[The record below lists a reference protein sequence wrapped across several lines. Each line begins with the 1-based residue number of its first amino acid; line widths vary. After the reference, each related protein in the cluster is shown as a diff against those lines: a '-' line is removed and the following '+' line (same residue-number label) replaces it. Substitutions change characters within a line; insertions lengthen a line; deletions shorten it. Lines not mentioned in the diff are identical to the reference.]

1 MSAIPG
7 SSCEPSGSA
16 IRLEDV
22 GEDGDSRDRATR
34 PDPPARGRPR
44 WQGFFRPVWLVHG
57 NLGVWENHSDG
68 EAGRFSPALPRGGT
82 HPGLHP

>member
-7 SSCEPSGSA
+7 SSCETLGSA

-22 GEDGDSRDRATR
+22 GEDGDSYDRATR
-34 PDPPARGRPR
+34 SDPPARGRPR

-68 EAGRFSPALPRGGT
+68 EVGRFSPALPRGGT

>member
-1 MSAIPG
+1 MLGKTVILATAP
-7 SSCEPSGSA
+7 PDP
-16 IRLEDV
+16 IRLR
-22 GEDGDSRDRATR
+22 G
-34 PDPPARGRPR
+34 GRPR

-68 EAGRFSPALPRGGT
+68 EVGRFSPALPRGGT